1 MRMVGVYRSQRILN
15 TDANPNRLI
24 KGCTMRMK
32 LAATAAIALTALPLA
47 ASADGEV
54 NIYSYRQA
62 YLLEPLLNAFEK
74 ETGIKSNVVFAKQ
87 GLAERLEREGRN
99 SPADVVMTVD
109 ISRLNELVERDL
121 VQGLDND
128 VLEKNIPENLRHP
141 EGKWFGLTT
150 RARLIFTSK
159 ERVEEGEITTYEQLA
174 DPKWD
179 NRICTRSGKHPYNIA
194 LISSMISHHGEAE
207 TETWL
212 AGLKDNLARK
222 PQGGDRDQIKAIAEG
237 VCDISIGNSY
247 YYGNMLQDESQ
258 RPTAEAVRLVFPNAD
273 GRGTHINISGIS
285 LTKSTP
291 NRDNAIKLMEFLSS
305 PEAQGIY
312 AEANTEYPANPN
324 VTPTGLV
331 AEWGK
336 IQPDSL
342 SLQEIADKRNAA
354 VKLVDRVD
362 YDGE

>member
-1 MRMVGVYRSQRILN
+1 
-15 TDANPNRLI
+15 
-24 KGCTMRMK
+24 MRMK
-32 LAATAAIALTALPLA
+32 LTAAAAIALTALPLA

-74 ETGIKSNVVFAKQ
+74 DTGIKSNVVFAKQ

-121 VQGLDND
+121 VQGIQND
-128 VLEKNIPENLRHP
+128 VLEENIPENLRQP
-141 EGKWFGLTT
+141 DGKWFGLTT
-150 RARLIFTSK
+150 RARLIYTSK
-159 ERVEEGEITTYEQLA
+159 ERVKEGEITTYEQLA
-174 DPKWD
+174 DDKWD

-207 TETWL
+207 TEAWL
-212 AGLKDNLARK
+212 KGVKDNLARK

-237 VCDISIGNSY
+237 VCDVAIGNSY
-247 YYGNMLQDESQ
+247 YYGNMLQDESE
-258 RPTAEAVRLVFPNAD
+258 RPAAEAVRLVFPNAD
-273 GRGTHINISGIS
+273 GRGTHINVSGIA
-285 LTKSTP
+285 LTKSAP

-312 AEANTEYPANPN
+312 ATANTEYPANPHIK
-324 VTPTGLV
+324 PTGLV
-331 AEWGK
+331 AEWGPVH
-336 IQPDSL
+336 PDSL

>member
-1 MRMVGVYRSQRILN
+1 
-15 TDANPNRLI
+15 
-24 KGCTMRMK
+24 MRMK

-62 YLLEPLLNAFEK
+62 YLLEPLLNAFEQ

-121 VQGLDND
+121 VQGLDNN

-150 RARLIFTSK
+150 RARLIYTSK

-174 DPKWD
+174 DSKWD

-194 LISSMISHHGEAE
+194 LISSMIAHHGEAE

-212 AGLKDNLARK
+212 KGLKDNLARK

-237 VCDISIGNSY
+237 VCDVSIGNSY

-291 NRDNAIKLMEFLSS
+291 NRENAIKLMEFLSS

-331 AEWGK
+331 AEWGE
-336 IQPDSL
+336 IHPDSL

>member
-1 MRMVGVYRSQRILN
+1 MR
-15 TDANPNRLI
+15 
-24 KGCTMRMK
+24 KK
-32 LAATAAIALTALPLA
+32 LTVTAAIALTAFPLA

-74 ETGIKSNVVFAKQ
+74 ETGIKSNVVFSRQ

-109 ISRLNELVERDL
+109 ISRLTELVDRDL
-121 VQGLDND
+121 VQGVDSEILKEN
-128 VLEKNIPENLRHP
+128 VPENLRHP
-141 EGKWFGLTT
+141 EGKWIGLTT
-150 RARLIFTSK
+150 RARLIYTSK

-174 DPKWD
+174 DDKWD

-194 LISSMISHHGEAE
+194 LISSMIAHHGEAE
-207 TETWL
+207 TEAWL
-212 AGLKDNLARK
+212 RDVKDNLARK

-247 YYGNMLQDESQ
+247 YYGNMLRDENQ
-258 RPTAEAVRLVFPNAD
+258 REAAEAVRLVFPNAE
-273 GRGTHINISGIS
+273 GRGTHINVSGIA
-285 LTKSTP
+285 LTKSSP

-312 AEANTEYPANPN
+312 AEANTEYPGNPN

-331 AEWGK
+331 AEWGEIK
-336 IQPDSL
+336 PDSL
-342 SLQEIADKRNAA
+342 SLYEIAENRNAA
-354 VKLVDRVD
+354 VRLVDRVD